1 VINGGLLVSRTWSVD
16 RLAEKAGE
24 SSRSGLTAGATRDYN
39 VITMRAKIIKIGNS
53 QGIRIPKL
61 FLEQTNL
68 GDEVELEAQDDQIII
83 RPVTYP
89 RQGWGEAFRAMAERG
104 DDQLLD
110 DDLIGQSQ
118 WDQEE
123 WEW

>member
-1 VINGGLLVSRTWSVD
+1 MKRQQACRLFFRLWLD
-16 RLAEKAGE
+16 RHQ
-24 SSRSGLTAGATRDYN
+24 TRDYN

-83 RPVTYP
+83 RPVAYP
-89 RQGWGEAFRAMAERG
+89 
-104 DDQLLD
+104 
-110 DDLIGQSQ
+110 
-118 WDQEE
+118 
-123 WEW
+123 